1 MFFKRWDYWLNI
13 IRLDQISFEPI
24 PYIPFKPSYAH
35 PEKLVQKNLK
45 NCLRYADYT
54 SRPLESF
61 IDWLLWGFNQ
71 GETFPDINADWLIA
85 GKGEMYSQIRPSKT
99 LFVQDDDTVEQNI
112 SEEVINKNDVKEPLK
127 QVDQVS
133 GADDNPQIERI
144 IVFYNDKTFREY
156 MKES

>member
-1 MFFKRWDYWLNI
+1 MK
-13 IRLDQISFEPI
+13 DQIQEILKRENLSSSQFADKIGVQRSSVSHVISGRNKPGFE
-24 PYIPFKPSYAH
+24 
-35 PEKLVQKNLK
+35 
-45 NCLRYADYT
+45 
-54 SRPLESF
+54 F
-61 IDWLLWGFNQ
+61 IKKVI
-71 GETFPDINADWLIA
+71 ETFPDINADWLIA